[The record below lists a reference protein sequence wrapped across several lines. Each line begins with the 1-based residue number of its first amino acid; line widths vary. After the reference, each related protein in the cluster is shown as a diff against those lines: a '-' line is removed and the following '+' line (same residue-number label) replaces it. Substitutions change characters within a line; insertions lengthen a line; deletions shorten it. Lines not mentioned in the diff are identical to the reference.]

1 MATEYYFCL
10 FIHTCK
16 TNVFINQKYKDR
28 YLPYE
33 TMIFEG
39 DSMFSVKDKVT
50 SAFKI

>member
-10 FIHTCK
+10 FIYMCK
-16 TNVFINQKYKDR
+16 TNLLINQKYKDR